1 MDKLKSWKVTH
12 INKAFRRQHK
22 KKKKEKRKYLYLI
35 VKKKYHSHFY
45 ILFDYSLRN
54 L

>member
-12 INKAFRRQHK
+12 ISEVFRRQDK
-22 KKKKEKRKYLYLI
+22 KKKKK
-35 VKKKYHSHFY
+35 VSVFNCKKKYHSHFY

>member
-22 KKKKEKRKYLYLI
+22 KKKKRKNKISVFNCKKKISLSLLYL
-35 VKKKYHSHFY
+35 V
-45 ILFDYSLRN
+45 
-54 L
+54 